1 MVWTGEGHAQILF
14 TGPTRVSLFF
24 YKQSMM
30 VVGYFLDEVDMTYED
45 HEEYVR
51 GLIMKNDVSFASLKG
66 TSNQTAIRF
75 GMQ

>member
-1 MVWTGEGHAQILF
+1 MRKFCLLGQH
-14 TGPTRVSLFF
+14 VSACSF

-30 VVGYFLDEVDMTYED
+30 AVGYFLDDVDMTYED
-45 HEEYVR
+45 HEEHVR

-66 TSNQTAIRF
+66 TTNQTAIRF